1 MPSNVIPD
9 SHKHLLAQPI
19 LAHAATVGPKGE
31 PQANP
36 IWFLWDGQY
45 IVISIGPEGQKA
57 RNLERN
63 PRIALSM
70 VDAENPLLYLEVRGT
85 VASVRHVD
93 SQDSDRHRDGPQ
105 VHRQRHIPWHA
116 RSAFPLFD
124 RPCSRHD
131 DGVASDSL
139 DAMYTTTGAS

>member
-85 VASVRHVD
+85 VASVLHVD
-93 SQDSDRHRDGPQ
+93 SQDSTVIAMVRKYTGNDTYPGMPDQH
-105 VHRQRHIPWHA
+105 
-116 RSAFPLFD
+116 SLFSID
-124 RPCSRHD
+124 PVR
-131 DGVASDSL
+131 A
-139 DAMYTTTGAS
+139 TTMG

>member
-1 MPSNVIPD
+1 MPSIVIPD
-9 SHKHLLAQPI
+9 SHKYLLDQPI

-70 VDAENPLLYLEVRGT
+70 VDAENPLFYLEVRGS
-85 VASVRHVD
+85 VATVRHVD
-93 SQDSDRHRDGPQ
+93 SQDPTLIAMVRKYTGNDTYPGMPDQHSLFSIDP
-105 VHRQRHIPWHA
+105 VHA
-116 RSAFPLFD
+116 
-124 RPCSRHD
+124 
-131 DGVASDSL
+131 
-139 DAMYTTTGAS
+139 TTMG